1 MKYMMKCMIT
11 ALTSMALAPS
21 GQVTSAPGAT
31 LSKSLKIYRAGQAY
45 IRAVPATAVFGD
57 KIIQAIVNKKP
68 ASPKSLMSLQG
79 MGAKRLKC
87 YGADILRLVS
97 LHNKK
102 KSVISAAASATA
114 KKATKNSTP
123 IPTSKS
129 PRTKA
134 IKVPR
139 PRPRP
144 RPRPKPKPKPKP
156 NPRPDP
162 YCAAAYTPVTL
173 KSPSPVKGSSVYILE
188 LEDGKVYVGTS
199 KDVANRLR
207 QHSSGTGSAFTR
219 AFKPTGT
226 QLPRLG
232 NVSGD
237 GDAAERDE
245 TLRYMMLK
253 GIPAVRGWKYS
264 RVEMPKDEFDDAEA
278 NIRELYDLCRRCGY
292 PGHFVSNCRMAADRW
307 GQPCKCV
314 K

>member
-1 MKYMMKCMIT
+1 MIT

-68 ASPKSLMSLQG
+68 VSPKSLMSLQG
-79 MGAKRLKC
+79 MGVKRLKC

-102 KSVISAAASATA
+102 SATA
-114 KKATKNSTP
+114 VVTANAAKKTNKRSNISP
-123 IPTSKS
+123 KS

-144 RPRPKPKPKPKP
+144 RPRPKPKPNPK
-156 NPRPDP
+156 PRPDP
-162 YCAAAYTPVTL
+162 NCAAEYIPVAL

-188 LEDGKVYVGTS
+188 LEGNKVYVGTS
-199 KDVANRLR
+199 KDVANRFR
-207 QHSSGTGSAFTR
+207 QHSAGTGSAFTR

-253 GIPAVRGWKYS
+253 GIPAVRGWRYS
-264 RVEMPKDEFDDAEA
+264 RVEMPQTEFDDAEA
-278 NIRELYDLCRRCGY
+278 NIRELYDLCRRCGF
-292 PGHFVSNCRMAADRW
+292 PGHFVSNCRMTMDRW